1 MLQLHQITL
10 SLCVWF
16 AKIIPLSLFRF
27 FSGNPHICRLN
38 FTFQFNVGAT
48 LTVVWL
54 RAVKDSPGCKS
65 GQKSHLT
72 LYFCVLLGS
81 TWNGV
86 KIGYIEQNCVFC
98 LLLFNCEIILD
109 RIHSV
114 FRGWQRWRPLFHL
127 HRWRCC
133 CQPIATPPIFLRQLL
148 WTRFSLSLSLSISII
163 KHGSAKRAKDC
174 RSWQGSNLRGQS
186 PLDFKSNALTT
197 RPRLLMKHQDVDCTT
212 IYRCNQQVDNKV
224 YYNWW

>member
-1 MLQLHQITL
+1 MKSDFQNQNKTKIAKVAFLETLCLLQLHQITL

-65 GQKSHLT
+65 GQKSQLT

-133 CQPIATPPIFLRQLL
+133 CQSRHRLPRRLFSCASSHGPGFHFNFHFPSPSLCTDQRNEQKIVAVGRVRTYAGRAHWISSPTP
-148 WTRFSLSLSLSISII
+148 
-163 KHGSAKRAKDC
+163 
-174 RSWQGSNLRGQS
+174 
-186 PLDFKSNALTT
+186 
-197 RPRLLMKHQDVDCTT
+197 
-212 IYRCNQQVDNKV
+212 
-224 YYNWW
+224 